1 MATMTRNADADRARV
16 MAAKQ
21 SADLLAILGIS
32 QQKRAAGTHRG
43 EWGCPCIWCG
53 GDDRF
58 RVWPNHP
65 EGPRAW
71 CRQCERGGDAI
82 DIIRELHQLDFPEA
96 LAYLD
101 RDSGGVTPA
110 ISSADMIARTTRAA
124 EDRQRED
131 REAIADAR
139 ATWDGTASAR
149 DTLASKYL
157 STRAIEIPIPSAIR
171 YAPALRHPFDKT
183 DHPALVGG
191 VTETDSSTLIGVM
204 RIYVRTDGTGKA
216 DTEKPKLMQG
226 RPVGGSVHLAPVGP
240 VLAISEGIETG
251 LSFMQLSG
259 LPVWAAL
266 STTGITRLILPP
278 LPLATEVVIAADSD
292 TKDPHKNPG
301 MEAARKAAML
311 WTAEGRTVRIVPPLD
326 GRNDWSDVLMEARR

>member
-1 MATMTRNADADRARV
+1 MTRSAEADRARV

-21 SADLLAILGIS
+21 SADLLEILGIS
-32 QQKRAAGTHRG
+32 QQKRAAGTHAG
-43 EWGCPCIWCG
+43 EWGCSCIWCG

-96 LAYLD
+96 LAYLEGG
-101 RDSGGVTPA
+101 SGSVTPA
-110 ISSADMIARTTRAA
+110 SPSAYVITRATRAA
-124 EDRQRED
+124 EDRERED
-131 REAIADAR
+131 REAIAAAR
-139 ATWDGTASAR
+139 ATWDGTESAR
-149 DTLASKYL
+149 DTLAATYL
-157 STRAIEIPIPSAIR
+157 RARGIEIPIPLAMR

-183 DHPALVGG
+183 EHPALVGG
-191 VTETDSSTLIGVM
+191 VTEADGSTLIGVM
-204 RIYVRTDGTGKA
+204 RIYVRADGTGKA
-216 DTEKPKLMQG
+216 DTEQPKLMQG
-226 RPVGGSVHLAPVGP
+226 RPGGGAVHLAPAGP
-240 VLAISEGIETG
+240 VLAVSEGIETG
-251 LSFMQLSG
+251 LSFLQLSG

-278 LPLATEVVIAADSD
+278 LPLAAEVVVAADFD

-301 MEAARKAAML
+301 MEAAKKAAKI
-311 WTAEGRTVRIVPPLD
+311 WTSEGRTVQIVPPLD
-326 GRNDWSDVLMEARR
+326 GHNDWNDVLMEAAK